1 MSIINHIQY
10 LKELLVNN
18 TYTNNLTDSQNFY
31 LENKTLNFKNNVNIK
46 NEYIY
51 YYNFIQIIYNSPFI
65 YCILF
70 TFICDSCLKILF
82 GKNARWFQL
91 HSLINA
97 VVTKNIMYDVVKIYL
112 NPKNGFKLL
121 ENHINSYYILTLHV
135 YHLLTFKNLTYIDYF
150 HHILF
155 VGLGVLPVIFYINSN
170 QIYLGYI
177 ACNGIP
183 GIIEYGTLA
192 LYKNNKITLYKQKC
206 ICSMLYIYLRLPLC
220 IMGIVYNYL
229 GYMYN
234 YYSDNVYLTFYI
246 NTLLYFNGTFFT
258 HLTLQSF
265 YRVKYL
271 TSNEKNKEK
280 YNLEK
285 IIKQD

>member
-1 MSIINHIQY
+1 MSFVNYFQHVI
-10 LKELLVNN
+10 ELLINN
-18 TYTNNLTDSQNFY
+18 TYINNIIKSDNFY
-31 LENKTLNFKNNVNIK
+31 LK
-46 NEYIY
+46 NENFNLENTVNMENDYTY
-51 YYNFIQIIYNSPFI
+51 FANFISFTYNNHFI

-70 TFICDSCLKILF
+70 VFIYDISLKILF
-82 GKNARWFQL
+82 GKKARWFQL
-91 HSLINA
+91 HSFINA
-97 VVTKNIMYDVVKIYL
+97 IVTKNILYDVFNIYI
-112 NPKNGFKLL
+112 NPENGFKILD
-121 ENHINSYYILTLHV
+121 NHINSYYILALHI
-135 YHLLTFKNLTYIDYF
+135 YHILTFKNLTYIDYF

-183 GIIEYGTLA
+183 GIIEYGSLA

-220 IMGIVYNYL
+220 VMGIVYNYL
-229 GYMYN
+229 GYIYN

-265 YRVKYL
+265 YKVKYL
-271 TSNEKNKEK
+271 ITNEKNREK

-285 IIKQD
+285 IIKQA

>member
-1 MSIINHIQY
+1 MSITNHIQY

-18 TYTNNLTDSQNFY
+18 TYTNNLTDSHNFY
-31 LENKTLNFKNNVNIK
+31 IENKTLNLKNNVNIK
-46 NEYIY
+46 NEYTY
-51 YYNFIQIIYNSPFI
+51 YYNFIQLIYNNLFI

-70 TFICDSCLKILF
+70 TFICDSFLKILF

-91 HSLINA
+91 HSVINA

-135 YHLLTFKNLTYIDYF
+135 YHLLTFRNLTYIDYF

-271 TSNEKNKEK
+271 TSNEKNREK

-285 IIKQD
+285 IIKQN